1 MKNQLLDL
9 LSDIYDEFYK
19 ENLVEETSCETY
31 EAHGF
36 SCQRPVVEGNYDEA
50 HKEAI
55 SATKDL
61 VQECLNE
68 FLADKKVNEFVEI
81 CRKAKQT
88 INKI

>member
-9 LSDIYDEFYK
+9 LSEIYDEYYQ
-19 ENLVEETSCETY
+19 ENLVEEISCETY

-36 SCQRPVVEGNYDEA
+36 PCQHKVVDGNYDEA
-50 HKEAI
+50 HEEAI

-81 CRKAKQT
+81 CKKAKQT
-88 INKI
+88 IKNL

>member
-9 LSDIYDEFYK
+9 LSEIYDEHYQ
-19 ENLVEETSCETY
+19 ENLIETTSCETY

-36 SCQRPVVEGNYDEA
+36 PSQRKVVDGNYDEA
-50 HKEAI
+50 HAEAI
-55 SATKDL
+55 IATKDL

-81 CRKAKQT
+81 CKKAKEA
-88 INKI
+88 INKL

>member
-9 LSDIYDEFYK
+9 LSEIYDEHYQ

-36 SCQRPVVEGNYDEA
+36 PCQRKVVDGNYDEA
-50 HKEAI
+50 HAEAI
-55 SATKDL
+55 TATKDL

-81 CRKAKQT
+81 CKKAKET